1 MVKMSLKRMSLFVLL
16 AGLVIGSIAVSG
28 CAQSEVDTPPAQGTL
43 TRIIEDITA
52 EAAFDLIQENG
63 DNPDFV
69 ILDVRTPGEF
79 ADGHIEKA
87 VNIDFYAATFRDDVN
102 KLAKDKTYLI
112 YCRSGNRSGQALD
125 IMDELAFQKVY
136 NLSGGIRAWEAAS
149 LPTTTE

>member
-1 MVKMSLKRMSLFVLL
+1 MSLKRMSLFVLL

-52 EAAFDLIQENG
+52 EAAFDLIQENR

-69 ILDVRTPGEF
+69 ILDVRTAEEYD
-79 ADGHIEKA
+79 DGHIDNA
-87 VNIDFYAATFRDDVN
+87 INIDFYAATFRDDVN
-102 KLAKDKTYLI
+102 KLAKDNTYLI

-125 IMDELAFQKVY
+125 IMDELGFQEVY
-136 NLSGGIRAWEAAS
+136 NLSGGIKAWNVS
-149 LPTTTE
+149 GLPTTTE

>member
-16 AGLVIGSIAVSG
+16 AGLVIGSIAISG
-28 CAQSEVDTPPAQGTL
+28 CTQSEVDTSPAQGTL

-52 EAAFDLIQENG
+52 EAAFDLIQENR

-69 ILDVRTPGEF
+69 ILDVRTAEEYD
-79 ADGHIEKA
+79 DGHIDNA
-87 VNIDFYAATFRDDVN
+87 INIDFYAATFRDDVN

-136 NLSGGIRAWEAAS
+136 NLSGGIGAWNKAG